1 LRIEAIVGAAVD
13 ACVELELDP
22 PDWAKL
28 SAHDIQKIVAT
39 TAMFLSLTV
48 ASPEMKLE
56 PESIPPWD

>member
-1 LRIEAIVGAAVD
+1 VD

-56 PESIPPWD
+56 PESISPWD